1 MKSFESFVADTL
13 TELFESI
20 TTYSEYINVKYY
32 VQNPDTY
39 VIEPNQQIGS
49 DPIIVKTTDDS
60 ITFVEDVDYYVD
72 LVENKIHLIISNDS
86 LTPIHEKLKIT
97 YIPDGETDPVTE
109 QIDIPVI
116 PMITK
121 DTESISS
128 LFRIG

>member
-1 MKSFESFVADTL
+1 MKNFESFVADTL

-20 TTYSEYINVKYY
+20 TTYSKYISIKYY

-39 VIEPNQQIGS
+39 VIEPEQQMGS
-49 DPIIVKTTDDS
+49 DPITVKTIDDS

-72 LVENKIHLIISNDS
+72 LVENEIHLIISNDS
-86 LTPIHEKLKIT
+86 LTPIYENLKIT

-109 QIDIPVI
+109 QIAIPVI

>member
-1 MKSFESFVADTL
+1 MKNFESFVADTL

-20 TTYSEYINVKYY
+20 TTYSKYISIKYY

-39 VIEPNQQIGS
+39 VIEPEQQMGS
-49 DPIIVKTTDDS
+49 DPITVKTIDDS

-72 LVENKIHLIISNDS
+72 LVENEIHLIISNDS
-86 LTPIHEKLKIT
+86 LTPIYENLKIT

-109 QIDIPVI
+109 QIAIPAI

>member
-1 MKSFESFVADTL
+1 MKNFESFVADTL

-20 TTYSEYINVKYY
+20 TTYSEYISIKYY

-39 VIEPNQQIGS
+39 VIEPEQQMGS
-49 DPIIVKTTDDS
+49 DPIIVKTIDDS

-72 LVENKIHLIISNDS
+72 LVENEIHLIISNDS
-86 LTPIHEKLKIT
+86 LTPIYENLKIT

-109 QIDIPVI
+109 QIAIPVI

>member
-1 MKSFESFVADTL
+1 MKNFESFVADTL

-20 TTYSEYINVKYY
+20 TTYSEYISIKYY

-39 VIEPNQQIGS
+39 VIEPEQQMGS
-49 DPIIVKTTDDS
+49 DPITVKTIDDS

-72 LVENKIHLIISNDS
+72 LVENEIHLIISNDS
-86 LTPIHEKLKIT
+86 LTPIYENLKIT

-109 QIDIPVI
+109 QIAIPVI

>member
-1 MKSFESFVADTL
+1 MKNFESFVADTL

-20 TTYSEYINVKYY
+20 TTYSKYISIKYY

-39 VIEPNQQIGS
+39 VIEPEQQMGS
-49 DPIIVKTTDDS
+49 DPITVKTIDDS

-72 LVENKIHLIISNDS
+72 LVENEIHLIISNDS
-86 LTPIHEKLKIT
+86 LTPIYENLKIT
-97 YIPDGETDPVTE
+97 YIPDGETNPVTE
-109 QIDIPVI
+109 QIAIPVI

>member
-49 DPIIVKTTDDS
+49 DPIIVKTIDDS

-72 LVENKIHLIISNDS
+72 LVENEIHLIISNDS
-86 LTPIHEKLKIT
+86 LTPILEKLKIT